1 MIGITSGY
9 HHVAKLCRICCI
21 LSGLLLS
28 NLQPSFTQ
36 VLNVEEMRTFQD
48 SLPWEGSL
56 GLKGEMSKSD
66 ELFLNTTVTSH
77 VQHLRHKMQF
87 LYLGEFNLNRTGDST
102 FSENGYLHLRYVSHV
117 KKPLAFECFTQI
129 QYNKALQ
136 IKQRFLLG
144 GGLRWHMVKGK
155 KVKMWLGVAAMA
167 DDEIYQ
173 ETPREQYIRN
183 SDYLSLVV
191 SLGKKL
197 IFTSITYY
205 QPVLKDMADYR
216 LLTSNAL
223 QYRAGKHFSLGITY
237 SLTFDSKPPAGV
249 ESTVYS
255 LKPELL
261 FTF

>member
-1 MIGITSGY
+1 MGKY
-9 HHVAKLCRICCI
+9 RHVTQLCCLCCI
-21 LSGLLLS
+21 LAGLLMSGL
-28 NLQPSFTQ
+28 QPAYSQ

-77 VQHLRHKMQF
+77 VQHLRKQKQF

-102 FSENGYLHLRYVSHV
+102 FSENGYLHLRFVSHV
-117 KKPLAFECFTQI
+117 KRPLAFESFTQI

-144 GGLRWHMVKGK
+144 CGVRWHIVKGK
-155 KVKMWLGVAAMA
+155 KAKIYLGFAAMF

-173 ETPREQYIRN
+173 QTPREQYIRN
-183 SDYLSLVV
+183 SDYISLVL
-191 SLGKKL
+191 SLGKNL
-197 IFTSITYY
+197 VFTSITYY
-205 QPVLKDMADYR
+205 QPVFRDMADYR
-216 LLTSNAL
+216 LLTSNGL
-223 QYRAGKHFSLGITY
+223 SFHAGKHINLGITY
-237 SLTFDSKPPAGV
+237 CLTYDSQPPAGV
-249 ESTVYS
+249 VSTVYS